1 MQSALTQ
8 HASPKNL
15 MYFGSSPRLI
25 HNRMRFPPAAILPR
39 PGQSGT
45 AILFLIFVIS
55 FLSPRMLAA
64 SALVESL
71 SPDVFVSTQGQIGK
85 LCLSFKGK
93 APSDGT
99 RLKRK

>member
-8 HASPKNL
+8 HASPKNPVYL
-15 MYFGSSPRLI
+15 GSSPKLI
-25 HNRMRFPPAAILPR
+25 HNCMHFPPRAISPR

-71 SPDVFVSTQGQIGK
+71 SPDVFVSTHGRIGK
-85 LCLSFKGK
+85 LCLSFEGK
-93 APSDGT
+93 DPSDGT